1 MSRNHDAESVLL
13 AAQTAVNTK
22 QKEIKRLAK
31 KRTAIAKELRDL
43 QVATVRSDTETGSG
57 VDTAALKSG
66 LEQGLYSTGTIAR
79 AAGKTAMSAHVDV
92 THVSSVADL
101 AKLPVE
107 ALQSIPESEWRRL
120 GSTIQAEV
128 AKQSPEAAVAVG
140 VAEDVAIKSI
150 PHLSLVTRSIDL
162 LASIPD
168 AIEGDGNANSVVPD
182 STTTDPSTSTTT
194 VTNTPGSTPFS
205 LDTLFLSARQKVEK
219 VVRRGMSQ
227 LGVPYAWG
235 GGNVYGP
242 TRGIRDGGV
251 ADSYGDYNKI
261 GFDCSGLMVY
271 AFAALG
277 YNLPHYSGYQYTS
290 GLQLPVSQMKRG
302 DMIFYG
308 PGGSQ
313 HVALYLGDGMMLEAP
328 YSGEVVKV
336 NPVRWDG
343 MSPFVVRMVTS

>member
-1 MSRNHDAESVLL
+1 M
-13 AAQTAVNTK
+13 
-22 QKEIKRLAK
+22 
-31 KRTAIAKELRDL
+31 
-43 QVATVRSDTETGSG
+43 
-57 VDTAALKSG
+57 
-66 LEQGLYSTGTIAR
+66 
-79 AAGKTAMSAHVDV
+79 
-92 THVSSVADL
+92 
-101 AKLPVE
+101 
-107 ALQSIPESEWRRL
+107 
-120 GSTIQAEV
+120 
-128 AKQSPEAAVAVG
+128 
-140 VAEDVAIKSI
+140 
-150 PHLSLVTRSIDL
+150 
-162 LASIPD
+162 
-168 AIEGDGNANSVVPD
+168 
-182 STTTDPSTSTTT
+182 
-194 VTNTPGSTPFS
+194 
-205 LDTLFLSARQKVEK
+205 
-219 VVRRGMSQ
+219 
-227 LGVPYAWG
+227 
-235 GGNVYGP
+235 
-242 TRGIRDGGV
+242 